1 MARGGAIP
9 GNGRKPKADEER
21 IRDITSPYVPGA
33 IETVVNIMQNAEKD
47 SDRLAAAKLLL
58 SYNWGLPK
66 QQTDITTNG
75 ETIQQITVMT
85 QADAQELE
93 KI

>member
-33 IETVVNIMQNAEKD
+33 IETVVKIMQNAEKD

-58 SYNWGLPK
+58 SYNWGLPR
-66 QQTDITTNG
+66 QQTDIDVSDNTLKVIR
-75 ETIQQITVMT
+75 ETITRNGT
-85 QADAQELE
+85 EA
-93 KI
+93 